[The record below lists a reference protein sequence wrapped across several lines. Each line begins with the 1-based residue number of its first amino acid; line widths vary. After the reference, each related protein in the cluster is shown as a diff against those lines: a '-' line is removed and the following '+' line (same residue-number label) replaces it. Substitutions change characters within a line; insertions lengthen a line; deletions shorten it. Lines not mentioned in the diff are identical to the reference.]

1 MDNFNFYS
9 PTEFVFGKDR
19 ENECG
24 ELVKKYGGTKVLIHY
39 GGGSAVRS
47 GLIDRVKASL
57 DAAGIAH
64 VELGGVKP
72 NPRDTLIYKGIEM
85 VRANGVDF
93 ILAVGGGSTIDSSK
107 GIAVGALYDGD
118 FWDFYAKKLP
128 VTKALP
134 IGVVQTIAAAGSEGS
149 GDSVVTKEDGM
160 LKRDIGSDV
169 IRPKFAVQN
178 PALLCTLPA
187 YQTACGITDIMAHV
201 FERYFTNTLEVET
214 TDRLCEALLITMLK
228 EGPRVMADS
237 ANYQARANIM
247 WAGTVAHN
255 GLVGCGR
262 SQDWN
267 SHAIEHELSGL
278 YDCAHGAGLAVIM
291 PAWMEYVVDHNVMRF
306 AQMATRVFGCQM
318 NFENPKATALEG
330 IRAFR
335 RFLHSIGMPINFA
348 ELGAKEEDIPKLVE
362 KLNPGDGWGFV
373 PLKAKDVT
381 AIYTI
386 AAQATLESFWNHF
399 RYEKKRS
406 PSGSASCNM
415 FSNYRRAM
423 SPLATSLSRS
433 LLWALLTSSSVSV
446 RSMAW

>member
-1 MDNFNFYS
+1 MENFNFYS

-57 DAAGIAH
+57 DAAGIPH

-72 NPRDTLIYKGIEM
+72 NPHDSLVYKGIEI
-85 VRANGVDF
+85 VCQNGIDF

-107 GIAVGALYDGD
+107 AIAMGAVYDGD
-118 FWDFYAKKLP
+118 FWDFYDGKASAAA
-128 VTKALP
+128 ALP

-160 LKRDIGSDV
+160 LKRGASSEH

-201 FERYFTNTLEVET
+201 FERYFTNTLEVEI
-214 TDRLCEALLITMLK
+214 TDRLCEAVLLTMVK
-228 EGPRVMADS
+228 EGPRAIADP
-237 ANYQARANIM
+237 ANYQVRANIM

-255 GLVGCGR
+255 GVVGCGR

-267 SHAIEHELSGL
+267 SHAIEHELSAL

-306 AQMATRVFGCQM
+306 AQMATRVFGCEM
-318 NFENPKATALEG
+318 NFENPKSTALEG

-348 ELGAKEEDIPKLVE
+348 ELGAKEEDIPTLVK

-381 AIYTI
+381 EIYKI
-386 AAQATLESFWNHF
+386 AAHATL
-399 RYEKKRS
+399 
-406 PSGSASCNM
+406 
-415 FSNYRRAM
+415 
-423 SPLATSLSRS
+423 
-433 LLWALLTSSSVSV
+433 
-446 RSMAW
+446 

>member
-47 GLIDRVKASL
+47 GLIGRVKASL

-72 NPRDTLIYKGIEM
+72 NPHDSLVYKGIEI
-85 VRANGVDF
+85 VRQNGIDF

-107 GIAVGALYDGD
+107 AIAMGALYEGD
-118 FWDFYAKKLP
+118 FWDFYEGKASAAA
-128 VTKALP
+128 ALP

-149 GDSVVTKEDGM
+149 GDSVITKEDGM
-160 LKRDIGSDV
+160 LKRGASSEH

-201 FERYFTNTLEVET
+201 FERYFTNTLEVEI
-214 TDRLCEALLITMLK
+214 TDRLCEAVLLTMVK
-228 EGPRVMADS
+228 EGPRAIADPT
-237 ANYQARANIM
+237 NYQVRANIM

-255 GLVGCGR
+255 GVVGCGR

-267 SHAIEHELSGL
+267 SHAIEHELSAL

-318 NFENPKATALEG
+318 NFENPKTTALEG
-330 IRAFR
+330 IKAFR
-335 RFLHSIGMPINFA
+335 KFLHSIGMPINFA

-362 KLNPGDGWGFV
+362 KLKPGDGWGFG

-386 AAQATLESFWNHF
+386 AAHASLE
-399 RYEKKRS
+399 
-406 PSGSASCNM
+406 
-415 FSNYRRAM
+415 
-423 SPLATSLSRS
+423 
-433 LLWALLTSSSVSV
+433 
-446 RSMAW
+446 